1 VTDAQQIRDLI
12 EAERARFDVAGLSV
26 VVVKDRE
33 VLIAEGF
40 GSRNLEE
47 DLPATP
53 ETLFAIASDSK
64 HFTAALCATFVDE
77 GKLEWDKPVRDVL
90 PWFRLQDPH
99 ATELVSMRDLLAHRT
114 GLPRHDAMWFWGG
127 KTPSSVEV
135 VRRLRHLQPSAQ
147 LRQVWQYNNLC
158 YTTAGYIAGELAG
171 SDWETALQERIFD
184 RLGMKRTTV
193 GRKAAHA
200 TGDFATPYD
209 DRTGS
214 NVAVPSIGDGS
225 VGPAGGIWSN
235 AEEMASWVLA
245 RLDVPL
251 PDGSTLLS
259 RNALRELHAP
269 AMVTP
274 AGPME
279 LPGVHSLGYALAA
292 SVISYRGHKLVHHGG
307 NLHGFCSNVY
317 LAPEAGHA
325 VVVLANA
332 HSSGIRTAL
341 PLAVFD
347 RLLGLEPEPW
357 GQRLFDLMGAI
368 KGGMRE
374 ATAHRNTTA
383 AGRPPSRQLSE
394 YAGRYKHPA
403 YDLFEFRVDG
413 DELVPV
419 WHELDGI
426 KLKHRDLDTWDL
438 FLGSHYEDLA
448 MPVVFRSGPD
458 GVTGVEIALEPAVDP
473 ILFAREPAELGKAQ
487 LERLAGSYAMGPLT
501 LIVSVGPDG
510 LVAEIAGGAPT
521 KLTARDE
528 MHFDVPGSSGTRV
541 SFVLGSD
548 DTVESVVVEP
558 AGVFR
563 PVGMMS
569 A

>member
-12 EAERARFDVAGLSV
+12 EAERTRFGVEGLSV

-40 GSRNLEE
+40 GNRNLEE
-47 DLPATP
+47 GLPATP
-53 ETLFAIASDSK
+53 QTLFAIASDSK

-77 GKLEWDKPVRDVL
+77 GKLSWDAPIRDVL

-99 ATELVSMRDLLAHRT
+99 ATELVSMRDLLSHRT
-114 GLPRHDAMWFWGG
+114 GLPRHDALWFWGG
-127 KTPSSVEV
+127 TTPPSVEV

-147 LRQVWQYNNLC
+147 LRQTWQYNNLC

-171 SDWETALQERIFD
+171 SDWETALQQRIFD
-184 RLGMKRTTV
+184 RLAMKRTTV
-193 GRKAAHA
+193 GRKAAQA
-200 TGDFATPYD
+200 TGDYATPYD
-209 DRTGS
+209 DRTGT
-214 NVAVPSIGDGS
+214 NVAVPQIGDGS

-259 RNALRELHAP
+259 RNALRELHEP
-269 AMVTP
+269 AMVVP

-292 SVISYRGHKLVHHGG
+292 SVVSYRGHKLVHHGG

-317 LAPEAGHA
+317 LAPDAGHA

-357 GQRLFDLMGAI
+357 GERLFELMGAI

-374 ATAHRNTTA
+374 ATQHRATTA
-383 AGRPPSRQLSE
+383 AGRPSARPLAE
-394 YAGRYKHPA
+394 LAGRYKHPA
-403 YDLFEFRVDG
+403 YDVFEFRVEG
-413 DELVPV
+413 DTLVPV
-419 WHELDGI
+419 WHELEGI
-426 KLKHRDLDTWDL
+426 TLRHRDLDTWDL
-438 FLGSHYEDLA
+438 MLGGHYEDLA
-448 MPVVFRSGPD
+448 MPVVFRSGAD

-473 ILFAREPAELGKAQ
+473 ILFTREPPELTDQQ
-487 LERLAGSYAMGPLT
+487 LQRLAGSYAMGPLT
-501 LIVSVGPDG
+501 LVVSVGAEG
-510 LVAEIAGGAPT
+510 LVAEVAGGKPT
-521 KLTARDE
+521 KLHALDE
-528 MHFDVPGSSGTRV
+528 THFDVPGSSGTRV
-541 SFVLGSD
+541 EFVLGADGS
-548 DTVESVVVEP
+548 VESVVVEP

-563 PVGMMS
+563 PTT
-569 A
+569 